1 MESKETLIINKDE
14 SPSDN
19 YGLFTD
25 SIFSDRHLTPES
37 RKIRTSPWY
46 LTAANLTKMYVGIAF
61 ISTPKAI
68 SSAGLIGAVLG
79 FIFTIYVNA
88 FCLNIFLKARNR
100 FKKEEIVDMGDL
112 AAKLYGPW
120 AKILISILIV
130 FNNSLFLLCYIIFI
144 GL

>member
-1 MESKETLIINKDE
+1 
-14 SPSDN
+14 
-19 YGLFTD
+19 
-25 SIFSDRHLTPES
+25 
-37 RKIRTSPWY
+37 
-46 LTAANLTKMYVGIAF
+46 MYIGIAF

-68 SSAGLIGAVLG
+68 SLAGLIGSVFG
-79 FIFTIYVNA
+79 FAFTIYVNA

-100 FKKEEIVDMGDL
+100 FKKEEIIDMGDL

-120 AKILISILIV
+120 AKILIQILVV

>member
-1 MESKETLIINKDE
+1 L
-14 SPSDN
+14 SDK
-19 YGLFTD
+19 
-25 SIFSDRHLTPES
+25 HLTEES

-68 SSAGLIGAVLG
+68 SSAGLIGAVVG

-100 FKKEEIVDMGDL
+100 FKREEIVDMGDL
-112 AAKLYGPW
+112 ASKLYGPW
-120 AKILISILIV
+120 AKIFISILLV
-130 FNNSLFLLCYIIFI
+130 VNNSTFLLCYIIFI
-144 GL
+144 GLQTD